1 MPHVMY
7 FFEHPAAHH
16 AALPEP
22 AGVTRRCPSSAGG
35 SRRPTC
41 TVGRLGSLREI
52 NRIVAGTP
60 EKVAD
65 VIATRG
71 VEEAKT
77 TRSNLNIAVGD
88 MPNWKVVK
96 STTLFA
102 EEVIP
107 RLRSRKVVM
116 DDAETIERIELDVN
130 GTTSVVLASATR
142 CRRRSCTSTE
152 RACSTAPSPRRRG
165 RRTSAC

>member
-1 MPHVMY
+1 M
-7 FFEHPAAHH
+7 
-16 AALPEP
+16 
-22 AGVTRRCPSSAGG
+22 
-35 SRRPTC
+35 
-41 TVGRLGSLREI
+41 REI

-65 VIATRG
+65 AIANW

-77 TRSNLNIAVGD
+77 TRVNLNIALGD

-107 RLRSRKVVM
+107 RLRSRKVVP
-116 DDAETIERIELDVN
+116 A
-130 GTTSVVLASATR
+130 
-142 CRRRSCTSTE
+142 
-152 RACSTAPSPRRRG
+152 
-165 RRTSAC
+165 